1 MSQNLISLTYS
12 AEQLQVIDQLLEN
25 LEQALA
31 GFVALDGSERRGI
44 SRMGSKSEQ
53 FCRQTLSV
61 LSENAQIVPGSMPLA
76 EAQADLATLDQLR
89 PRLVRLKAL
98 YEMGEDTE
106 TALGSDVM
114 AFCLEGYALLKVSG
128 KNQGLED
135 MRRELSGRFAKTR
148 ALKSVPPAT

>member
-76 EAQADLATLDQLR
+76 EAQADLATLDENG
-89 PRLVRLKAL
+89 VRVPFPTRSA
-98 YEMGEDTE
+98 TE
-106 TALGSDVM
+106 S
-114 AFCLEGYALLKVSG
+114 
-128 KNQGLED
+128 
-135 MRRELSGRFAKTR
+135 
-148 ALKSVPPAT
+148 